1 MTLTRSRRLA
11 NLAIAIDS
19 AAGTSLLK
27 KVTDSGEYVVP
38 AFTDVGGAPSVLDSS
53 LTTSIIDSSYIQL
66 RQTGGVGSEAAS
78 LESLALSS
86 SDSITDMLNNLS

>member
-19 AAGTSLLK
+19 AASTSLLK

-38 AFTDVGGAPSVLDSS
+38 AFTDVSGAPSTLDSS
-53 LTTSIIDSSYIQL
+53 LTTTIIDSSYIQL
-66 RQTGGVGSEAAS
+66 RQTGGVGSS
-78 LESLALSS
+78 LDLSL
-86 SDSITDMLNNLS
+86 IHI